1 LRFPDFVRTL
11 TVIFLKPEPLLN
23 TANGLIGQRVTT
35 RPNLRVGSIL
45 ISDLSFS
52 HTITLCFGRS
62 SGIIRSAR
70 ARSILPVAALTDVTG
85 QKNASGAPQNE

>member
-11 TVIFLKPEPLLN
+11 TLIFLKPEPLLN

-45 ISDLSFS
+45 TSDLCFS
-52 HTITLCFGRS
+52 HTITLCVGRR
-62 SGIIRSAR
+62 SGIIRAAR

-85 QKNASGAPQNE
+85 QKNASGALQNE